1 MPGIR
6 VGDVIGIECRVQPG
20 PFSEE
25 RLVSFDTIDG
35 PVSGFV
41 REANL
46 KQVEGKWLIRA
57 IVQGIRDDVLEV
69 RVKGSFFTTNGLAN
83 VERRFAMAA

>member
-1 MPGIR
+1 MPGIK
-6 VGDVIGIECRVQPG
+6 VGDVIGIQCRVQPG

-41 REANL
+41 RETNL
-46 KQVEGKWLIRA
+46 KQVDGQWRIRA
-57 IVQGIRDDVLEV
+57 VVQGIRDDVLEV

-83 VERRFAMAA
+83 VERRFAIAA